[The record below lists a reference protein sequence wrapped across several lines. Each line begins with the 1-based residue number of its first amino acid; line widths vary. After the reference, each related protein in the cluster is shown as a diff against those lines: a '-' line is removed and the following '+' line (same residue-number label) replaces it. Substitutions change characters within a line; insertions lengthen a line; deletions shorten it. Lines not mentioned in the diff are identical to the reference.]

1 MGKIRILMLGG
12 TTEATATA
20 QVLTGHERYDVVISL
35 AGRTAK
41 PSVQPVPTRIG
52 GFGGAEGLAAFL
64 RDGGFNLLIDATHP
78 FAARISQNA
87 SKAVATVG
95 IPAFALR
102 RAAWTV
108 EPGDNWTH
116 VANVPEAISALGS
129 APRRVFLAIGRQE
142 AYHAQAAPQHFYLA
156 RSIDP
161 VEPPIVLP
169 DVCFILDRGP
179 FDIESETRLLAT
191 HRIDAVIA
199 KNSGGS
205 ATYAKIAAA
214 RHGGI
219 EVLMIARAPAPSMRT
234 VTTAEAAVAEIDHLF
249 PPDMK
254 RGV

>member
-1 MGKIRILMLGG
+1 
-12 TTEATATA
+12 
-20 QVLTGHERYDVVISL
+20 
-35 AGRTAK
+35 
-41 PSVQPVPTRIG
+41 
-52 GFGGAEGLAAFL
+52 
-64 RDGGFNLLIDATHP
+64 
-78 FAARISQNA
+78 
-87 SKAVATVG
+87 
-95 IPAFALR
+95 
-102 RAAWTV
+102 
-108 EPGDNWTH
+108 
-116 VANVPEAISALGS
+116 
-129 APRRVFLAIGRQE
+129 
-142 AYHAQAAPQHFYLA
+142 
-156 RSIDP
+156 
-161 VEPPIVLP
+161 
-169 DVCFILDRGP
+169 VCFILDRGP